1 MTPPSPLM
9 TPSSS
14 VTDPI
19 RIDDLTLAY
28 GAHRVLDRLSL
39 AVPASSITA
48 LLGGNGAGKSTTL
61 SALLGFTRAQ
71 SGTVAVCG
79 IDPAAN
85 PDEAR
90 RRIAYLP
97 ENVALYEHLSAVEN
111 VDYLLALSGQG
122 ADQGAG
128 QRADQQPAGRSGH
141 HRNRTAITDAL
152 AAAGLQDRAWDQR
165 LGGFSK
171 GMRQKVAIAV
181 ALLRQVPV
189 LLLDEPTS
197 GLDPRATADFNA
209 LLVAVRARGT
219 AVLMVTHDLLSAADV
234 ADRIAFLEA
243 GRVAHEVTASGPERF
258 DVRALHA
265 RFQAVGAQMSDGQVS
280 DAQENSGQV
289 AA

>member
-1 MTPPSPLM
+1 MPTK
-9 TPSSS
+9 
-14 VTDPI
+14 TDSI
-19 RIDDLTLAY
+19 LIDDLTLAY
-28 GAHRVLDRLSL
+28 GTHRVLDGLSL
-39 AVPASSITA
+39 RVPAGTITA

-71 SGTVAVCG
+71 SGTIAVCG
-79 IDPAAN
+79 TDPAAD
-85 PDEAR
+85 PDAAR

-111 VDYLLALSGQG
+111 ADYLLALSGERQG
-122 ADQGAG
+122 RGA
-128 QRADQQPAGRSGH
+128 
-141 HRNRTAITDAL
+141 IVDAL
-152 AAAGLQDRAWDQR
+152 AAAGLQERAWDQR

-181 ALLRQVPV
+181 ALLRRVPV

-209 LLVAVRARGT
+209 LLAEVRERGT
-219 AVLMVTHDLLSAADV
+219 AVLMVTHDLLSAADI

-243 GRVAHEVTASGPERF
+243 GRVAHEVSASGTERF

-265 RFQAVGAQMSDGQVS
+265 RFQVGG
-280 DAQENSGQV
+280 ERL

>member
-1 MTPPSPLM
+1 MRHVARMAIVEVPMTK
-9 TPSSS
+9 
-14 VTDPI
+14 TDPI
-19 RIDDLTLAY
+19 LIDALTLAY
-28 GAHRVLDRLSL
+28 GEHVVLDRLSL
-39 AVPASSITA
+39 AVPAGSITA

-71 SGTVAVCG
+71 SGTIRVCG
-79 IDPAAN
+79 IDPATN
-85 PDEAR
+85 PDETR
-90 RRIAYLP
+90 RRVAYLP

-111 VDYLLALSGQG
+111 ADYLLALSGQRQTP
-122 ADQGAG
+122 D
-128 QRADQQPAGRSGH
+128 
-141 HRNRTAITDAL
+141 AITEAL
-152 AAAGLQDRAWDQR
+152 SAAGLQERAWNQR

-181 ALLRQVPV
+181 ALLREVPV

-219 AVLMVTHDLLSAADV
+219 AVLMVTHDLLSAADI

-243 GRVAHEVTASGPERF
+243 GRVAHEVIASGPERF

-265 RFQAVGAQMSDGQVS
+265 RFQTGG
-280 DAQENSGQV
+280 EQV

>member
-1 MTPPSPLM
+1 MTTPPLSSPLAPDVASDM
-9 TPSSS
+9 A
-14 VTDPI
+14 PI
-19 RIDDLTLAY
+19 LIDALTLAY
-28 GAHRVLDRLSL
+28 GAHVVLNRLSL
-39 AVPASSITA
+39 AVPAGSITA
-48 LLGGNGAGKSTTL
+48 LLGGNGAGKSPTL

-71 SGTVAVCG
+71 SGTIAVCG
-79 IDPAAN
+79 IDPAAR

-90 RRIAYLP
+90 RRVAYLP
-97 ENVALYEHLSAVEN
+97 ENVALYDHLSAVEN
-111 VDYLLALSGQG
+111 VDYLLALSGQRPG
-122 ADQGAG
+122 QRPG
-128 QRADQQPAGRSGH
+128 QRAGQQAGRRGG
-141 HRNRTAITDAL
+141 RRQENAAIVDAL
-152 AAAGLQDRAWDQR
+152 AAAGLQERAWHQR

-209 LLVAVRARGT
+209 LLVAVRERGT

-265 RFQAVGAQMSDGQVS
+265 RFQPGGDRL
-280 DAQENSGQV
+280 

>member
-1 MTPPSPLM
+1 MTPTLPLRH
-9 TPSSS
+9 P
-14 VTDPI
+14 DPI
-19 RIDDLTLAY
+19 LIQDLTLAY
-28 GAHRVLDRLSL
+28 AAHVVLDRLSL
-39 AVPASSITA
+39 AVPAGSITA

-85 PDEAR
+85 PDDAR

-111 VDYLLALSGQG
+111 ADYLLALSGQRQARG
-122 ADQGAG
+122 
-128 QRADQQPAGRSGH
+128 
-141 HRNRTAITDAL
+141 AITDAL

-265 RFQAVGAQMSDGQVS
+265 RFQSGEGQTPQ
-280 DAQENSGQV
+280 DGQV